1 MLGFMRKH
9 ATGAFIKIVFWMII
23 IVFVFWGVGV
33 MVAGGN
39 RVNVA
44 ATVDGQPIGVQEYQ
58 RAYENMHRIY
68 QQLYRD
74 NFNPQVMAQLN
85 LEQRALDDLIND
97 MLLRREAAR
106 LGLQVSDDEVRDS
119 ILNIPTFREGARFDR
134 TRYLAALRSSRLT
147 PADFEESQRVT
158 LLITKLENLL
168 TDGLY
173 VSDRELHDLFVL
185 ENEKINVA
193 FASIPYERFKAA
205 SQVSDDE
212 VKEYY
217 EKYKD
222 RFQTPE
228 KATVAYVDYDPAKL
242 AAAIPLSDESIKAYY
257 DSHESDYVAPAKVRL
272 RQILF
277 VTPPNVD
284 DAARAAIR
292 TKADNVLTEARTG
305 GDFAALAR
313 EHSGDPLTKDAGGD
327 LGWVEKGKLEA
338 AVEEAAFG
346 AQAGTIPDIVESSRG
361 LHILKVEEVQP
372 EATRPLAEVRDE
384 IVRALQERGA
394 DETARKALEEDLEKA
409 RGGASLEDVAS
420 ARGLRATTSP
430 QISRGQPVPG
440 VATAQLPAAAFAQE
454 AGAVDEIQGVEP
466 PYYLFKV
473 VEKTPSATIPL
484 EEARKG
490 IVETLAADKAKKAAR
505 TEAEALL
512 AKARE
517 IGGVAGLEQAAREK
531 GYAVDDTGPF
541 GRSEKIPKMSGAP
554 ISEEVF
560 ALTPQ
565 APLAAKVHPLPES
578 VVVLALRQRVV
589 PDESTFAEKRDG
601 LRDSAL
607 NRKKVQILESY
618 RNALRQRAD
627 INVNA
632 DIVTSARS

>member
-9 ATGAFIKIVFWMII
+9 AQGTFIKIVFWMII

-33 MVAGGN
+33 MVSGGN
-39 RVNVA
+39 RVSVA

-68 QQLYRD
+68 QQLYKD
-74 NFNPQVMAQLN
+74 NLSQQVLAQLN

-119 ILNIPTFREGARFDR
+119 ILNIPSFRDGARFDR
-134 TRYLAALRSSRLT
+134 SRYLAALRSSRLT
-147 PADFEESQRVT
+147 PAEFEESQRES
-158 LLITKLENLL
+158 LLINKLESLL

-212 VKEYY
+212 VKEHY
-217 EKYKD
+217 EKYKG

-228 KATVAYVDYDPAKL
+228 KATITYVDYDPAKL
-242 AAAIPLSDESIKAYY
+242 AAAIPVSDDNIKAYY
-257 DSHESDYVAPAKVRL
+257 DSHDSDYQAPAKVHL

-277 VTPPNVD
+277 VVPPNID
-284 DAARAAIR
+284 DAAKAAIH
-292 TKADNVLTEARTG
+292 TKAENVLTEARTG
-305 GDFAALAR
+305 GDFATLAK
-313 EHSGDPLTKDAGGD
+313 EHSGDPLSKDAGGD
-327 LGWVEKGKLEA
+327 LGWVEKGKLETP
-338 AVEEAAFG
+338 VEEAAF
-346 AQAGTIPDIVESSRG
+346 AAEAGTIPDLVESSRG
-361 LHILKVEEVQP
+361 LHVLKIEEVQP
-372 EATRPLAEVRDE
+372 EKTRPLAEVRDD
-384 IVRALQERGA
+384 IVKTLQERNA
-394 DETARKALEEDLEKA
+394 DETTRKALEEDLEKA
-409 RGGASLEDVAS
+409 RGGAKIEELAA
-420 ARGLRATTSP
+420 ARGLQPTTSP
-430 QISRGQPVPG
+430 QIARGQPVPG
-440 VATAQLPAAAFAQE
+440 VVGMQLPNSAFAQD

-484 EEARKG
+484 EEARAG
-490 IVETLAADKAKKAAR
+490 IVESLNADKAKKAAR

-512 AKARE
+512 AKGRE

-531 GYAVDDTGPF
+531 GYKVEDTDAF
-541 GRSEKIPKMSGAP
+541 GRSEKIPKLAGAP
-554 ISEEVF
+554 ISEELF
-560 ALTPQ
+560 ALTSD
-565 APLAAKVHPLPES
+565 APFAAKVHPLPDN
-578 VVVLALRQRVV
+578 VVVLALRERTL

-601 LRDSAL
+601 LRDGAIA
-607 NRKKVQILESY
+607 RKRVQVLENY

-627 INVNA
+627 ISVNP
-632 DIVTSARS
+632 DIVTNARS